1 MNYFLPLVLTCTLL
15 IYNQEQ
21 TRTNSLTSSIDKII
35 KAYNQLTKYHADHQ
49 RTNNVVKIVY
59 FYGNDSEPQANLDAR
74 LTRILDDVSK
84 FYSEEFKKH
93 GLNLDGVPF
102 EKINGK
108 YTFNIVKGD
117 SSSKSYNIKSGQT
130 IINEIR
136 RKTAGRIDLSKD
148 YVLTI
153 NSLWYNKPDGT
164 YVFHSPYFGIGSSIN
179 GICMVADC
187 ELLDPQLLKD
197 NSQKVRFSEMTVALK
212 ECPVSEFNSWYIGGI
227 AHEMA
232 HIFGLPHDYGNKL
245 ELEVSTISL
254 MGQYGSRHFRDYLWG
269 GEKSAVFSSASI
281 IQLISH
287 PVFTQSIKDKNRRPL
302 FSISGIEF
310 SNTESEIKINGNFRT
325 DIVPYAVVALSHPM
339 VLNEYFNQSSFD
351 LITNN
356 DSFSISLG
364 QLSPGDYRLL
374 LTFLFPN
381 GMTFRYNKT
390 INIDQ
395 AHLVKV
401 KI

>member
-1 MNYFLPLVLTCTLL
+1 MNYLTLALTCTLL
-15 IYNQEQ
+15 FYNQEQ
-21 TRTNSLTSSIDKII
+21 TRTNSLSSSADKII
-35 KAYNQLTKYHADHQ
+35 KAYRQLTDYHADHQ
-49 RTNNVVKIVY
+49 RENNVVKIVY
-59 FYGNDSEPQANLDAR
+59 FYGNDSEPQPGLDAR
-74 LTRILDDVSK
+74 LTRILDEVSK
-84 FYSEEFKKH
+84 FYGEEFKKH
-93 GLNLDGVPF
+93 GIDIDGVPF
-102 EKINGK
+102 EKISGK
-108 YTFNIVKGD
+108 YIFNMVKGD
-117 SSSKSYNIKSGQT
+117 SSSISYNINSGPL

-136 RKTAGRIDLSKD
+136 HKTVGRIDLSKD

-153 NSLWYNKPDGT
+153 NNLWYKKKDGT

-187 ELLDPQLLKD
+187 ELLDPQLLRDK
-197 NSQKVRFSEMTVALK
+197 SQIMRFSEMTVALK
-212 ECPVSEFNSWYIGGI
+212 ECPISEFNSWYIGGI

-245 ELEVSTISL
+245 ELEASTISL

-287 PVFTQSIKDKNRRPL
+287 PVFTHSNKQKDRKPL
-302 FSISGIEF
+302 FSISGTEF
-310 SNTESEIKINGNFRT
+310 SNTKSEITIKGNFRT
-325 DIVPYAVVALSHPM
+325 DTAPYAVVALSHPV

-374 LTFLFPN
+374 LVFLFPN

-390 INIDQ
+390 ISIDQ
-395 AHLVKV
+395 AHLVKL
-401 KI
+401 KN